1 MQAIYRRGLQEA
13 SSPLSTLY
21 NYTELMRPVLS
32 ALKSREQALN
42 TVQML
47 ERDLEAKRTKVRQL
61 EIEPKKQA
69 KVQKSAI
76 DGWMGTNVSLPHAL
90 RQIN

>member
-1 MQAIYRRGLQEA
+1 
-13 SSPLSTLY
+13 
-21 NYTELMRPVLS
+21 MRPVLS
-32 ALKSREQALN
+32 AMKSREQALN

-69 KVQKSAI
+69 KVQYNLK
-76 DGWMGTNVSLPHAL
+76 GWAL
-90 RQIN
+90 TYRASMCLDRSVERRY